1 MRSLSVIECQI
12 AAKTATRLRDT
23 SIGTEVDFLIFD
35 RPPEPFDENIVAP
48 RALAVH
54 ADRDLGGLQRLEKGH
69 RGELAALIR
78 VHYVNGIKGG
88 AGFELKFRP

>member
-12 AAKTATRLRDT
+12 AAKTATSLRDT

-35 RPPEPFDENIVAP
+35 RSPEPFDENIVAP

-54 ADRDLGGLQRLEKGH
+54 ANRDLGGLQRLEKGQ
-69 RGELAALIR
+69 RGELAALIS
-78 VHYVNGIKGG
+78 
-88 AGFELKFRP
+88 

>member
-23 SIGTEVDFLIFD
+23 SVGPEVDFLVFD
-35 RPPEPFDENIVAP
+35 RPPEPFDKDIVAP

-54 ADRDLGGLQRLEKGH
+54 ANRDLGVLQGREKGD
-69 RGELAALIR
+69 
-78 VHYVNGIKGG
+78 GG
-88 AGFELKFRP
+88 